1 MLERGA
7 DNMFSQAPTAPTP
20 RKRVTARQ
28 KALARLADPTLPRK
42 VHREDNAVSDS
53 FISSKKDKRIIK
65 RGAFVSRIQKAKEP
79 SAKKLRRP
87 SKKLVTTLES
97 MADALADIDDEMQDD
112 GAMDAEQAKQ
122 GKVRH
127 HSLKSRPGALKRKE
141 KLVKGEMQRFGLN
154 LAQLATVKESSAKAD
169 VSKNLT
175 KKKKKQKMEV
185 DQPAPAPAQAN
196 IEGTPGQA
204 ATANRWAALRNFI
217 SSTMEQNPAF
227 MTNP

>member
-1 MLERGA
+1 
-7 DNMFSQAPTAPTP
+7 MFSQAPTAPTP
-20 RKRVTARQ
+20 GKRVTARQ

-65 RGAFVSRIQKAKEP
+65 RSAFVSRIQKAKEP
-79 SAKKLRRP
+79 SAKKRRRP

-141 KLVKGEMQRFGLN
+141 NLVKGEMKRFGFN
-154 LAQLATVKESSAKAD
+154 LAQLATVKESSATAD
-169 VSKNLT
+169 ISKDST
-175 KKKKKQKMEV
+175 KKKKKQKKMDI
-185 DQPAPAPAQAN
+185 DQPAVAQAQASN
-196 IEGTPGQA
+196 ESTPGQA

-227 MTNP
+227 MTNT